1 MSDINLSR
9 FRELA
14 KKKSID
20 AGIDGI
26 IGRKITYMDKVKV
39 VEEKDGFLTC
49 EFILSNGNIDRD
61 FDIVNPEGWDLSEFR
76 KNPVVLWSH
85 EMDELPVAKS
95 ISEYVENGQLI
106 GKAQFA
112 NRELSERG
120 YMIGQM
126 YKHGFLNAVS
136 CGFRGTEWTFS
147 EEPDRPWGINF
158 EKQIL
163 WEYSCCTVP
172 ANPDALVKA
181 KAAGIDTNAALKMAE
196 EALSGSGLID
206 LISKDTAEK
215 IYAALRADKA
225 FVDMKSTSDED
236 MARMQMQLKFNQNV
250 QEVM

>member
-1 MSDINLSR
+1 MSYVDLVR

-14 KKKSID
+14 KKKNVDNSID
-20 AGIDGI
+20 GV
-26 IGRKITYMDKVKV
+26 IGHKVAFMDKVKV

-49 EFILSNGNIDRD
+49 EFVLSNGNVDRD
-61 FDIVNPEGWDLSEFR
+61 FDIVNPDGWDLSEFR

-85 EMDELPVAKS
+85 DQNELPVAKS
-95 ISEYVENGQLI
+95 LNEYVENGQLI
-106 GKAQFA
+106 GTAQFA
-112 NRELSERG
+112 NREISERG

-136 CGFRGTEWTFS
+136 CGFRGTEWSFAA
-147 EEPDRPWGINF
+147 EYERPYGINF

-172 ANPDALVKA
+172 SNPDALIKA
-181 KAAGIDTNAALKMAE
+181 KAAGIDTGAALKMAE

-215 IYAALRADKA
+215 IYAALRSDVIFA
-225 FVDMKSTSDED
+225 DMKTAPNNDLQN
-236 MARMQMQLKFNQNV
+236 MQMQLLINQNL
-250 QEVM
+250 QEVV